1 MRPDRGGPPVAVDG
15 PGQLVVDNR
24 QLPGAASDEE
34 AEQAHDEGGGDQ
46 REP

>member
-34 AEQAHDEGGGDQ
+34 AEQAMTKEVATSAK
-46 REP
+46 P